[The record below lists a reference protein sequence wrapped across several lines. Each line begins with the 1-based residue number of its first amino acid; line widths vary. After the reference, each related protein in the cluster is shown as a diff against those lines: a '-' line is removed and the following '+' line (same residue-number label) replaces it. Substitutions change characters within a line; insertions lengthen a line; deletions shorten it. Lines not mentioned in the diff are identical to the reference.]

1 MKVKKGRI
9 MLLRELFVTQMNH
22 WTFFP
27 IYLAFVVILG
37 DISMTGTPN
46 PLYWLFSGAIP
57 FLFYIVRIKLK
68 FVWMI
73 LLHMVVIGIYVI
85 LPSENIVIKL
95 LQVAVALIYV
105 VYSIALWAKER
116 ERKDG
121 KVLPLLMV
129 GISVVTMY
137 LLHHQNH
144 REWDSAIIISLIAVI
159 GLYFMNYYIEQYQ
172 NFLTVNQS
180 SAGHI
185 PAREMFRSGIGLVT
199 GYTGIA
205 IILLIFVSNVDWLLA
220 ILNVGRVVLSFLI
233 RGLQALFVSD
243 GLPKEELAINESSDM
258 AGDMMAGLETGEGF
272 WLWQVLEYIIIFVFL
287 ALFVIVLFKCFI
299 SLVRW
304 LRKKLKQPY
313 VIKQDISPDDV
324 VDVREKCEIIR
335 DNQWRKDFRFWNLS
349 PSDRIRHLYKKKI
362 LASQSSLAQ
371 ANQHEKLNLFTAR
384 ESGRILER
392 EELAYLYEKARYSQ
406 EECNSEDVK
415 QMKAACK

>member
-1 MKVKKGRI
+1 MKIKQDRI

-37 DISMTGTPN
+37 DITKTGTPN
-46 PLYWLFSGAIP
+46 PLYWLFSGVIP
-57 FLFYIVRIKLK
+57 FLFYIARTKLK

-116 ERKDG
+116 EKKDG

-129 GISVVTMY
+129 GISILTMY

-144 REWDSAIIISLIAVI
+144 REWDSAVIISLIVVI

-185 PAREMFRSGIGLVT
+185 PAKEMFRSGIGLVT
-199 GYTGIA
+199 GYTGIG
-205 IILLIFVSNVDWLLA
+205 IVLLILVSNADWLLA
-220 ILNVGRVVLSFLI
+220 ILNVVRIILSFFV
-233 RGLQALFVSD
+233 RGIQSLFSSEEP
-243 GLPKEELAINESSDM
+243 PKEELTISESSDM
-258 AGDMMAGLETGEGF
+258 AGDMMAGLEPGEGF
-272 WLWQVLEYIIIFVFL
+272 WLWQVLEYIIIFAFL
-287 ALFVIVLFKCFI
+287 ALFVIVLIKCLVN
-299 SLVRW
+299 LVRW

-313 VIKQDISPDDV
+313 VIKQDISADDV

-335 DNQWRKDFRFWNLS
+335 DNQWSKDFRFWNLN
-349 PSDRIRHLYKKKI
+349 PANRIRQLYKKRI
-362 LASQSSLAQ
+362 LASQHSLTGE
-371 ANQHEKLNLFTAR
+371 NESKNLNLFTAR
-384 ESGRILER
+384 ESGRMLER
-392 EELAYLYEKARYSQ
+392 EELAYLYEKARYSR
-406 EECNSEDVK
+406 EECSSEDVK
-415 QMKAACK
+415 RMKTACK